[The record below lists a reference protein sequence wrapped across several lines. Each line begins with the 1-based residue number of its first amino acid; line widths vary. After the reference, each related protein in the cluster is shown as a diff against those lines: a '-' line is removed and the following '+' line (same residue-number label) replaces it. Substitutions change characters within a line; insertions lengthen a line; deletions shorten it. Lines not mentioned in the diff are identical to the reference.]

1 MTLALRVLSIGILAA
16 LISACGEA
24 AATVTPA
31 PGAGATDG
39 AVPLAITAQDIAF
52 KPASLTAPAGRLLQV
67 TFDNRDGG
75 VPHNLVLMAGPD
87 LTTELVKSEIV
98 TGPAT
103 QVVSIPGLIPEIYQF
118 TCTVHPNMTA
128 KLVIGG

>member
-16 LISACGEA
+16 SLCACGGA
-24 AATVTPA
+24 ASTVTPA
-31 PGAGATDG
+31 PGGGAADG
-39 AVPLAITAQDIAF
+39 VVPLAIAAQDIAF
-52 KPASLTAPAGRLLQV
+52 KPASLTAPAGRPLQV
-67 TFDNRDGG
+67 TFENRDAG

-103 QVVSIPGLIPEIYQF
+103 QVVTIPGLIPEVYQF
-118 TCTVHPNMTA
+118 TCTIHPNMTA
-128 KLVIGG
+128 KLVIDG